1 MIVHKSKAFWIAGSI
16 FTLTFAI
23 LFSIRLGILQKILS
37 HPRTLSLESINAVS
51 ERDTWMN
58 IFQNERKIG
67 FSHTRFYSDI
77 AGYRLTEAV
86 QMRINTMGMIQDIS
100 LNTKSRLNAD
110 FTLQEIDFEISSGR
124 FRFAVRG
131 TVDGNTLQLT
141 TESAGSSRR
150 LDIPVK
156 SKTYLFNSI
165 MDAVAAT
172 DLKPG
177 DKYAFNIFDPAS
189 MGQAAVIVEVIGQE
203 LIDIRGFNQPATKVS
218 LNFKGVSQ
226 LAWLG
231 KDGDIIREKGLLGI
245 TLIKTD
251 RKGALDGL
259 AIESS
264 QDLTKIA
271 SVASNIPLENVE
283 ALKVL
288 KVKIQGIPSKNVQ
301 LQGGRQTFK
310 GQVLTVEK
318 EVLSNLA
325 PQLRTHKLAALEKI
339 FLRPGPFIQS
349 DDQKIRALARK
360 ILKDAPDAPPLT
372 RAKKL
377 LDWVHTHI
385 EKRPVLSLPDALSTL
400 ENRVGD
406 CNEHAVLLAALARA
420 AGIPT
425 RIEAGLVY
433 LKGRFYYHAW
443 NLMYLGKWITADS
456 LFGQLPADVSH
467 LRFATGSPEQQ
478 LDLMGI
484 IGKIRLT
491 VMQ

>member
-1 MIVHKSKAFWIAGSI
+1 M
-16 FTLTFAI
+16 
-23 LFSIRLGILQKILS
+23 
-37 HPRTLSLESINAVS
+37 
-51 ERDTWMN
+51 
-58 IFQNERKIG
+58 
-67 FSHTRFYSDI
+67 
-77 AGYRLTEAV
+77 
-86 QMRINTMGMIQDIS
+86 
-100 LNTKSRLNAD
+100 
-110 FTLQEIDFEISSGR
+110 
-124 FRFAVRG
+124 
-131 TVDGNTLQLT
+131 
-141 TESAGSSRR
+141 
-150 LDIPVK
+150 
-156 SKTYLFNSI
+156 
-165 MDAVAAT
+165 
-172 DLKPG
+172 
-177 DKYAFNIFDPAS
+177 
-189 MGQAAVIVEVIGQE
+189 
-203 LIDIRGFNQPATKVS
+203 
-218 LNFKGVSQ
+218 
-226 LAWLG
+226 
-231 KDGDIIREKGLLGI
+231 
-245 TLIKTD
+245 
-251 RKGALDGL
+251 
-259 AIESS
+259 
-264 QDLTKIA
+264 
-271 SVASNIPLENVE
+271 
-283 ALKVL
+283 
-288 KVKIQGIPSKNVQ
+288 Q

-325 PQLRTHKLAALEKI
+325 AELRTDKLAAVEKI
-339 FLRPGPFIQS
+339 FLWPGPFIQS
-349 DDQKIRALARK
+349 DDQKIRDLARK

-443 NLMYLGKWITADS
+443 NLMYLGKWVTADS